1 MVGDGATD
9 VEARAKGGA
18 DIVIGYGGTVR
29 RASVEKSADL
39 FVMDFETLEQAL

>member
-9 VEARAKGGA
+9 VEARAENGA

-29 RASVEKSADL
+29 RENVEKTADW
-39 FVMDFETLEQAL
+39 FVMDFKELVEAL